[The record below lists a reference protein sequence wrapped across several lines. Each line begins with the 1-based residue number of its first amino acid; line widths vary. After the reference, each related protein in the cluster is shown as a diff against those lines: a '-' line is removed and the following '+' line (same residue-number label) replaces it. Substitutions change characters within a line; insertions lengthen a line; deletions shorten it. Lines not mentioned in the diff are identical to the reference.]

1 MINLS
6 IVIFT
11 SRRVFLFFSASV
23 FVISCN
29 TNKIAKSKTEKSEA
43 AKPKLVKADET
54 YVAFRNQMKK
64 GTLSSTKKRWRSWMR
79 LGLPQK
85 TAQIGTQ

>member
-1 MINLS
+1 MFSRRCFCVLPGQNYLQVVINLS

-11 SRRVFLFFSASV
+11 SRRVLVFFSASV
-23 FVISCN
+23 FVTSCN

-54 YVAFRNQMKK
+54 YVAFRTKK
-64 GTLSSTKKRWRSWMR
+64 GT
-79 LGLPQK
+79 
-85 TAQIGTQ
+85 

>member
-1 MINLS
+1 MFSRRCFCVLPGQNYLQVVINLS

-64 GTLSSTKKRWRSWMR
+64 GT
-79 LGLPQK
+79 
-85 TAQIGTQ
+85 